1 MQDKIIIKDLECFA
15 YHGVLEPERQLG
27 QKFLVSLEL
36 FVNTRLAGKTDN
48 LEQSV
53 NYASVC
59 NAVITY
65 MKEHTFQLIEAVAE
79 ELAQKILLEYPLVE
93 RLQISIKKPWAPVL
107 LSLDTVAVEI
117 TRMWHTVYLGIGSN
131 IGEKEENM
139 KTAISCFLEHPLCK
153 LENVSNFIHTKPY
166 GVKEQGDFI
175 NGAFCIKT
183 LLTPEELLEFI
194 GTIEEKL
201 QRVRKQHW
209 GPRTIDV
216 DILFYDELIL
226 HTEQLTIPHIEIDK
240 RDFVLAPLCELNPYL
255 LHPIYKKS
263 VIQLFKELKERK
275 DYENTI

>member
-36 FVNTRLAGKTDN
+36 SVDTRVAGKTDN

-59 NAVITY
+59 NTVIAF
-65 MKEHTFQLIEAVAE
+65 MKEHTFQLIERVAD
-79 ELAQKILLEYPLVE
+79 ELAQKILIEYPLVE
-93 RLQISIKKPWAPVL
+93 QIQVNIKKPWAPVL

-117 TRMWHTVYLGIGSN
+117 TRGWHTVYLGIGSN
-131 IGEKEENM
+131 MGEKKENM
-139 KTAISCFLEHPLCK
+139 KTAISCFSEHPLCK
-153 LENVSNFIHTKPY
+153 VEKVSTFIHTKPY
-166 GVKEQGDFI
+166 GVKDQDNFV

-183 LLTPEELLEFI
+183 LLTPEEVLEFI

-201 QRVRKQHW
+201 KRVRKQHW

-216 DILFYDELIL
+216 DILFYDNLIL
-226 HTEQLTIPHIEIDK
+226 HTEQLTIPHIEITK
-240 RDFVLAPLCELNPYL
+240 RDFVLTPLYELDPYL
-255 LHPIYKKS
+255 MHPVFKKPI
-263 VIQLFKELKERK
+263 IQLLQELKAQT
-275 DYENTI
+275 DYENTM